1 MQPTRHK
8 MDHPTQNGGRYKLQ
22 QWEFAL
28 VLQLDIAVRLV
39 CFGAL

>member
-8 MDHPTQNGGRYKLQ
+8 KDHPTQNGGLYKLQ

>member
-1 MQPTRHK
+1 MQPIRHK
-8 MDHPTQNGGRYKLQ
+8 KDHPTQNGGRYKLQ

-28 VLQLDIAVRLV
+28 VLRLDIAVRLV